1 MRPPPAAHVSAPW
14 RGPVHRRNL
23 TAALSHEVAFT
34 LSSRERKRARRDRE
48 ARAEGAAAAA
58 GLLPAWQSVKMQAQ
72 SAVASAL
79 KCALSLL

>member
-1 MRPPPAAHVSAPW
+1 MAVEICC
-14 RGPVHRRNL
+14 VL
-23 TAALSHEVAFT
+23 VLSQ
-34 LSSRERKRARRDRE
+34 SSRERE

-58 GLLPAWQSVKMQAQ
+58 GLLPAWQGVKAQAQ